1 MAREEPLEP
10 LWFEVQHNKNL
21 VVQVEVKPIS
31 VNSGFILNITDITH
45 LVSDV
50 SSEMRHKYAGLITQQ
65 LSSDLI
71 NPINSIINVSKI
83 CERNLTALKASIKTT
98 KDSSARDL
106 QRSNSAVSW
115 PDNSLIDGL
124 VQSET

>member
-10 LWFEVQHNKNL
+10 LWFEVQHSKNL
-21 VVQVEVKPIS
+21 VVQVSVKPS
-31 VNSGFILNITDITH
+31 ANSGFILNITDVTH

-71 NPINSIINVSKI
+71 SPINSIINISKI
-83 CERNLTALKASIKTT
+83 SERNLTALKTSIKNT
-98 KDSSARDL
+98 KDLSARDE
-106 QRSNSAVSW
+106 QGSSSAVSW
-115 PDNSLIDGL
+115 ADNSLIDGL